1 MLTPLLEDPLA
12 ARDAIGALRRY
23 SLLTPAA
30 AGSVAVHRLVQAVT
44 ADQMPA
50 GLARQWR
57 QATAA
62 VIEDAIPGDT
72 DLPGA
77 WPVFAVLLPDAQAA
91 LSEDSGGM
99 ARIAGYLGSSGSYA
113 AARDLQRRVLA
124 ARERVLGPEHPRTLD
139 DRYELARW
147 TGHSGTGPV
156 PGTCSPLCCPC
167 GSGCLARSTRAP

>member
-1 MLTPLLEDPLA
+1 
-12 ARDAIGALRRY
+12 
-23 SLLTPAA
+23 
-30 AGSVAVHRLVQAVT
+30 
-44 ADQMPA
+44 MPA

-77 WPVFAVLLPDAQAA
+77 WPVFAVLLPHAQAA

-113 AARDLQRRVLA
+113 AARDLQRRVLDARERVLGPEHPSTLNASADLASWTGQAGDRAA
-124 ARERVLGPEHPRTLD
+124 ARDLFAALLPVEERVLGPEHPRTLD

-147 TGHSGTGPV
+147 TGHSGDGAGARDLLAALLPV
-156 PGTCSPLCCPC
+156 RERVSADDHEIP
-167 GSGCLARSTRAP
+167 